1 MRAIRDEGK
10 GKVMKYSIAMGRIRM
25 RRIELLEDLE
35 AQYCLYLMRPVYTIT
50 EDFQVITIICKPIE

>member
-10 GKVMKYSIAMGRIRM
+10 GKVMKYSIAMSRIRM

-35 AQYCLYLMRPVYTIT
+35 AQYCLYLMRPVYTNT
-50 EDFQVITIICKPIE
+50 KTFK